1 MLIPLGT
8 DRLPPRRAIT
18 TSVLI
23 ALNLLA
29 FVGMMVA
36 SRSGFSSL
44 EETLNGGAV
53 SRTAFQPWTLITYQ
67 FLHDPN
73 GLGHIGFNMLFL
85 WVFGQAVESRL
96 GHWGFAAFYLI
107 GGIAAALAHMATS
120 PAPAIGASG
129 SVAAVSGAFLALF
142 PRATVRVLLFFFLI
156 GIYHIPALWFIA
168 FYIAIDIFSQFA
180 GFFGRS
186 NDVAN
191 AAHLGGYL
199 FGFST
204 SIALLAIGVLPRT
217 DLDALFLFKQYRRRA
232 AMRSATRE
240 YGSGF
245 DSTTPDTAPP
255 RGIESEKRK
264 DAVPELVPV
273 APDEHAEDRRTITE
287 ALRRDD
293 SAAAVKAYRA
303 APPTLRL
310 ADGDHAEIGNRAMAI
325 GDAEVAVRA
334 YTGLLER
341 RGERTNGPG
350 GSSDEI
356 RLLLSSILIRRL
368 GRPSEARSHLQI
380 LDTRPLSPEGT
391 ALRDALKEEMN
402 DA

>member
-18 TSVLI
+18 TSILI

-29 FVGMMVA
+29 FIGMMVA

-44 EETLNGGAV
+44 EETLNTGAV
-53 SRTAFQPWTLITYQ
+53 SRSAFRPWTLITYQ
-67 FLHDPN
+67 FLHDPG

-96 GHWGFAAFYLI
+96 GHWGFAAFYLV
-107 GGIAAALAHMATS
+107 GGIAAALAHMAAS

-204 SIALLAIGVLPRT
+204 AIALLAIGILART

-232 AMRSATRE
+232 EMRAASRE
-240 YGSGF
+240 FESGF
-245 DSTTPDTAPP
+245 EGTTSSTPIPSSISRSDDESTTAPP
-255 RGIESEKRK
+255 
-264 DAVPELVPV
+264 PPLL
-273 APDEHAEDRRTITE
+273 DEHAEVRRTITS
-287 ALRRDD
+287 ALRQSDTE
-293 SAAAVKAYRA
+293 AALAAYQTTPPGFVLSDADQAELGNRAVAAGDAETAVKAY
-303 APPTLRL
+303 
-310 ADGDHAEIGNRAMAI
+310 
-325 GDAEVAVRA
+325 VA
-334 YTGLLER
+334 LLDR
-341 RGERTNGPG
+341 RGERNTGPG

-356 RLLLSSILIRRL
+356 RLLLASMLIRRL
-368 GRPSEARSHLQI
+368 ARPKDARPHLEA
-380 LDTRPLSPEGT
+380 LDDRPLSPEGI
-391 ALRDALKEEMN
+391 ALRDALKSEMN

>member
-8 DRLPPRRAIT
+8 DRLPPQRAIT
-18 TSVLI
+18 TSILI

-29 FVGMMVA
+29 FVGMVLA
-36 SRSGFSSL
+36 SRSGISSL
-44 EETLNGGAV
+44 EETLNTGAV
-53 SRTAFQPWTLITYQ
+53 SRSAFRPWTLITYQ
-67 FLHDPN
+67 FLHDPG

-96 GHWGFAAFYLI
+96 GHWGFAAFYLL
-107 GGIAAALAHMATS
+107 GGIAAALAHMLAS

-186 NDVAN
+186 NGVAN

-204 SIALLAIGVLPRT
+204 AIALLGIGVLART
-217 DLDALFLFKQYRRRA
+217 DLDALFLIKQYRRRA
-232 AMRSATRE
+232 AMRAATRE
-240 YGSGF
+240 FGGGF
-245 DSTTPDTAPP
+245 EGTTPNTPTPRSISRSNAEESAPP
-255 RGIESEKRK
+255 PPR
-264 DAVPELVPV
+264 
-273 APDEHAEDRRTITE
+273 PDEHAEARRRITE
-287 ALRRDD
+287 ALRQSDTE
-293 SAAAVKAYRA
+293 AALVTYRTTPA
-303 APPTLRL
+303 GFALSD
-310 ADGDHAEIGNRAMAI
+310 ADQAELGNRAVAA
-325 GDAEVAVRA
+325 GDAETAVRA
-334 YTGLLER
+334 YVTLLDR
-341 RGERTNGPG
+341 RGDRNTGQG

-356 RLLLSSILIRRL
+356 RLLLASMLVRRL
-368 GRPSEARSHLQI
+368 GRGNDARPHLQA
-380 LDTRPLSPEGT
+380 LDDRPLSPEGI
-391 ALRDALKEEMN
+391 ALRDALKSELDN
-402 DA
+402 A

>member
-8 DRLPPRRAIT
+8 DRLPPQRAIT
-18 TSVLI
+18 TSILI

-29 FVGMMVA
+29 FVGMMLA
-36 SRSGFSSL
+36 SRSGISSL
-44 EETLNGGAV
+44 EDTLNAGAV
-53 SRTAFQPWTLITYQ
+53 SRSAFRPWTLITYQ
-67 FLHDPN
+67 FLHDPG

-96 GHWGFAAFYLI
+96 GHWGFAAFYLV
-107 GGIAAALAHMATS
+107 GGIAAALAHMLAS

-180 GFFGRS
+180 GFLGGS

-199 FGFST
+199 FGFS
-204 SIALLAIGVLPRT
+204 IAIAMLGFGILART

-232 AMRSATRE
+232 AMRAATKE

-245 DSTTPDTAPP
+245 DGATPNTPIP
-255 RGIESEKRK
+255 QSISRSESEQI
-264 DAVPELVPV
+264 AVPPPT
-273 APDEHAEDRRTITE
+273 PDEHADVRRRITD
-287 ALRRDD
+287 ALRQSDTD
-293 SAAAVKAYRA
+293 AALAAYRT
-303 APPTLRL
+303 APTGFAMSD
-310 ADGDHAEIGNRAMAI
+310 ADQAELGNRAVAA
-325 GDAEVAVRA
+325 GDAETAVRA
-334 YTGLLER
+334 YVMLLDR
-341 RGERTNGPG
+341 RGERNTGQG

-356 RLLLSSILIRRL
+356 RLLLASMLIRRL
-368 GRPSEARSHLQI
+368 GRGKDARPHLKA
-380 LDTRPLSPEGT
+380 LDDRPLSPEGI
-391 ALRDALKEEMN
+391 ALRDTLKSELDN
-402 DA
+402 P